1 MNQSA
6 DPSRRLLEKYRY
18 HCINL
23 VVLYTNSIYREEKWL
38 EIKRKMQRC
47 TEMRWPEWRRRAS
60 ITASSPLGC
69 NIVLRTTQIFA
80 ETWRL
85 ESGVVS
91 LVCQF
96 VGDSK

>member
-1 MNQSA
+1 MVGN
-6 DPSRRLLEKYRY
+6 K
-18 HCINL
+18 
-23 VVLYTNSIYREEKWL
+23 EENAAL
-38 EIKRKMQRC
+38 HRD
-47 TEMRWPEWRRRAS
+47 EMWRRRAS

-85 ESGVVS
+85 ESEVVS

>member
-1 MNQSA
+1 MVGNKEENA
-6 DPSRRLLEKYRY
+6 ALHRDEMAR
-18 HCINL
+18 
-23 VVLYTNSIYREEKWL
+23 VVESG
-38 EIKRKMQRC
+38 
-47 TEMRWPEWRRRAS
+47 AS

>member
-1 MNQSA
+1 MVGN
-6 DPSRRLLEKYRY
+6 K
-18 HCINL
+18 
-23 VVLYTNSIYREEKWL
+23 EENAAL
-38 EIKRKMQRC
+38 HRD
-47 TEMRWPEWRRRAS
+47 EMARVAVESLS

-69 NIVLRTTQIFA
+69 NILLRTTQIFA